1 MKQRDGQGNEHSE
14 TPKLNILLGRRTT
27 VCAMLIPVMAGK
39 FKRLVDVPN
48 RVLSDCR
55 LLAHSDRTRSTSM
68 LRCWKAIHVV
78 RYRHVQACIINV
90 SVLLKE
96 SF

>member
-55 LLAHSDRTRSTSM
+55 PDS
-68 LRCWKAIHVV
+68 
-78 RYRHVQACIINV
+78 
-90 SVLLKE
+90 
-96 SF
+96 